1 MDEKD
6 LSELKYKILLH
17 AKLYV
22 STKSALN
29 AIEKLVKLF
38 QNEVDDDIKE
48 ALFITI
54 INHYGRAF
62 GDFKFKGNKKC
73 YPLNNFKNHIG
84 FNKTIHREIIQLRN
98 KFISHGD
105 WDAQNDQFG
114 ELRASFLNT
123 NTNESTNLIV
133 HVSVVIPQLIG
144 TNFEKLISWKTH
156 ILNINE
162 IAHKLVGTELEKLFI
177 ILNQY
182 PHLQM
187 TTRKNLV
194 NEKVIFEAKLQA
206 NKAEIMPNFSS
217 IPLDKE
223 LFLLPKSLI
232 GDGYLYKLTP
242 FIKQMMEGYVT
253 NEKGEK
259 IFRFEPIND
268 FK

>member
-1 MDEKD
+1 M
-6 LSELKYKILLH
+6 
-17 AKLYV
+17 
-22 STKSALN
+22 
-29 AIEKLVKLF
+29 
-38 QNEVDDDIKE
+38 
-48 ALFITI
+48 
-54 INHYGRAF
+54 
-62 GDFKFKGNKKC
+62 
-73 YPLNNFKNHIG
+73 
-84 FNKTIHREIIQLRN
+84 
-98 KFISHGD
+98 
-105 WDAQNDQFG
+105 
-114 ELRASFLNT
+114 
-123 NTNESTNLIV
+123 
-133 HVSVVIPQLIG
+133 
-144 TNFEKLISWKTH
+144 
-156 ILNINE
+156 
-162 IAHKLVGTELEKLFI
+162 GTELEKLFI

-182 PHLQM
+182 THLQM

-259 IFRFEPIND
+259 IFKFEPIND